1 MIDKKEER
9 KPVVIEC
16 HPKLYKVLEK
26 IKEDV
31 KYKTW
36 GAVVPSNYEA
46 TLILAEKLEKSIAI

>member
-1 MIDKKEER
+1 MEKEKKTR
-9 KPVVIEC
+9 KPIVIEC
-16 HPKLYKVLEK
+16 HEKLYKVLEK

>member
-1 MIDKKEER
+1 MAEKKEER
-9 KPVVIEC
+9 KPVIIEC

-36 GAVVPSNYEA
+36 NAVTPSNYEA
-46 TLILAEKLEKSIAI
+46 TLILAEKLEKTISI